1 MATSRF
7 VGSRSALP
15 FSTRESN
22 VSTTTSPPGT
32 PTPTRGAAPRALKAT
47 AGALLIDRPQV
58 RPESSRFPLLLIDHP
73 SMEPSQRQEKQD
85 EAEQDQPGQKS
96 ADAEDLRRRRRPRRT

>member
-47 AGALLIDRPQV
+47 AVGLVVQSVDV
-58 RPESSRFPLLLIDHP
+58 
-73 SMEPSQRQEKQD
+73 
-85 EAEQDQPGQKS
+85 S
-96 ADAEDLRRRRRPRRT
+96 ARCGR